1 MLVIK
6 RDGTTVEYDR
16 HKIEVAI
23 EKANNEV
30 EESERV
36 SKADVEKILDY
47 IESKKVSR
55 ILVEDIQDIIEQK

>member
-30 EESERV
+30 PPTERV
-36 SKADVEKILDY
+36 EKSEVEKILDF
-47 IESKKVSR
+47 IELLEKC
-55 ILVEDIQDIIEQK
+55 

>member
-16 HKIEVAI
+16 NKIEIAI

-30 EESERV
+30 PPTERIDKSE
-36 SKADVEKILDY
+36 VEKN
-47 IESKKVSR
+47 EER
-55 ILVEDIQDIIEQK
+55 ILRDFYPHT